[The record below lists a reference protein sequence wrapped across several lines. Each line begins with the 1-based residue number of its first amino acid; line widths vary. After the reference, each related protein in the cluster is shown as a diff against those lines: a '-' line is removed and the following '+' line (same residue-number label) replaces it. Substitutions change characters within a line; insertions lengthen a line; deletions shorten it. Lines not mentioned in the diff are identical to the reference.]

1 MSAATSPSST
11 LRQDVKLISLIAVAH
26 GLSHF
31 YQLVIAVLF
40 PLIKQDLGVSYAALG
55 AATAGY
61 YVVSGVCQTLAGFA
75 VDRYGARRVL
85 LIGLALCSLGI
96 LLAGLAQSYAMLVV
110 AFLVAGLGNSVF
122 HPADFAILNARV
134 DAKRLGYAFSFHGIG
149 GTLGWALAPA
159 FSYGLSAL
167 YGWHVALMTASGL
180 GVIMIGLILANG
192 ETVQGVPRGRAAV
205 APVPTTLREDLQ
217 VLTATPVLMCFL
229 YFLLLAAALIGL
241 QNFGVA
247 GLMSLYHAPVALA
260 SSALTAFLIG
270 GAAGILTGGYVAGRA
285 RRHDLVAGGGMLA
298 SGLAVLTLA
307 SGALPLA
314 LIAPML
320 ALAGFCS
327 GLTNPSRDLLVRS
340 ATPPGASGK
349 VYGFVY
355 SGLDVGSMATPVI
368 YGWMLD
374 RALASGVFYAVFA
387 VLLLSVA
394 TVLQLPARSRAA
406 PAAAQS
412 R

>member
-1 MSAATSPSST
+1 MTAAATP
-11 LRQDVKLISLIAVAH
+11 LRQDVKVIGLIAVAH

-31 YQLVIAVLF
+31 YQLVVAVLF
-40 PLIKQDLGVSYAALG
+40 PLIKDDLGVSYAALG
-55 AATAGY
+55 VATAVY
-61 YVVSGVCQTLAGFA
+61 YTVSGVCQTLAGFA
-75 VDRYGARRVL
+75 VDRFGARRVL
-85 LIGLALCSLGI
+85 LTGLALCSLGI
-96 LLAGLAQSYAMLVV
+96 LLTGLAQSYAMLVV

-149 GTLGWALAPA
+149 GTLGWALAPV

-167 YGWHVALMTASGL
+167 YGWHAALLVASAL
-180 GVIMIGLILANG
+180 GVIMIGLILANSDA
-192 ETVQGVPRGRAAV
+192 VPGVARGRALA
-205 APVPTTLREDLQ
+205 AAVPTTLREDLR
-217 VLTATPVLMCFL
+217 VLMATPVLMCFL
-229 YFLLLAAALIGL
+229 FFVLLAAALIGL

-247 GLMSLYHAPVALA
+247 GLMALYGAPVALA
-260 SSALTAFLIG
+260 SSALTAFLVG

-285 RRHDLVAGGGMLA
+285 RRHDLVATAGMLT
-298 SGLAVLTLA
+298 SGCAVLLLA
-307 SGALPLA
+307 SGALSLA
-314 LIAPML
+314 FIAPML
-320 ALAGFCS
+320 ALAGFAS
-327 GLTNPSRDLLVRS
+327 GLTNPSRDLLVRG

-374 RALASGVFYAVFA
+374 RALAAGVFYAVFA

-394 TVLQLPARSRAA
+394 TVLQLPARNRAA
-406 PAAAQS
+406 PEPVHS

>member
-1 MSAATSPSST
+1 
-11 LRQDVKLISLIAVAH
+11 
-26 GLSHF
+26 
-31 YQLVIAVLF
+31 
-40 PLIKQDLGVSYAALG
+40 
-55 AATAGY
+55 
-61 YVVSGVCQTLAGFA
+61 
-75 VDRYGARRVL
+75 
-85 LIGLALCSLGI
+85 
-96 LLAGLAQSYAMLVV
+96 
-110 AFLVAGLGNSVF
+110 
-122 HPADFAILNARV
+122 
-134 DAKRLGYAFSFHGIG
+134 
-149 GTLGWALAPA
+149 
-159 FSYGLSAL
+159 
-167 YGWHVALMTASGL
+167 
-180 GVIMIGLILANG
+180 
-192 ETVQGVPRGRAAV
+192 
-205 APVPTTLREDLQ
+205 
-217 VLTATPVLMCFL
+217 
-229 YFLLLAAALIGL
+229 
-241 QNFGVA
+241 
-247 GLMSLYHAPVALA
+247 
-260 SSALTAFLIG
+260 
-270 GAAGILTGGYVAGRA
+270 
-285 RRHDLVAGGGMLA
+285 MLA

-314 LIAPML
+314 FIAPTL